1 MLQALRAA
9 QCTNLYTVRV
19 YLFPLS
25 FEVAAAAAEERGEG
39 GGRRHMTNM
48 VTYAPPPPPR
58 SRETSEG
65 GLSALSQPENSGRFV
80 RRRCREG
87 NYTEAHDFLVFLFQK
102 NENTD
107 NEKGFLSMQTVCM
120 SYCWDFRK
128 QSKSQF
134 GKKELLYILYNKNL
148 KNANAESRRCTRKE
162 KI

>member
-58 SRETSEG
+58 SRETSED
-65 GLSALSQPENSGRFV
+65 S
-80 RRRCREG
+80 
-87 NYTEAHDFLVFLFQK
+87 
-102 NENTD
+102 
-107 NEKGFLSMQTVCM
+107 
-120 SYCWDFRK
+120 
-128 QSKSQF
+128 
-134 GKKELLYILYNKNL
+134 LLYLSPKTAAASVDAVAAKEITL
-148 KNANAESRRCTRKE
+148 KHTTF
-162 KI
+162 